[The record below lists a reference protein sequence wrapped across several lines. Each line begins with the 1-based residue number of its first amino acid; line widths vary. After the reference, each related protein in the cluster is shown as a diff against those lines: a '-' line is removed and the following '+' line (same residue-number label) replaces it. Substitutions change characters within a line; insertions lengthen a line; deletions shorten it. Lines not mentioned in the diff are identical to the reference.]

1 MRRMGPLA
9 RTLGLLALV
18 VAALLFG
25 TALSHIG
32 LLHADHIGDLDAPW
46 IGGVSEFDYKPPE

>member
-9 RTLGLLALV
+9 RTLGVLALV

-25 TALSHIG
+25 TTLSLIG
-32 LLHADHIGDLDAPW
+32 FLHADNIGDLDALW
-46 IGGVSEFDYKPPE
+46 IGGVSEFDDKPSE